1 MDSRSRVLPASRR
14 SSHVT
19 RTGYLVAVLL
29 VPLFLSACFP
39 GFSPTPSDR
48 AAVKADRTGA
58 SIPSAQLQSRVMNM
72 ADDYIAGISEAVM
85 LYLRRDEVTPKGR
98 ALAQSFLRNGV
109 GAALDI
115 GAGPNPAV
123 NLLDLLVLSTMQ
135 TRAFEDR
142 WMPAGIGEAGRE
154 TLVRMR
160 QAEKDLWSKASDLL
174 TDDQAAVLRRLIDAW
189 FEQNPHRTVVSLV
202 RFVEFSDSRNISSAS
217 LRGQATGLLREI
229 SEVTGAI
236 DDARLFGERV
246 LWFTSRYP
254 FVIGQQTE
262 LTAYRLAAQPEAE
275 RLFGALEAVRDL
287 AQSINDRMDKLGP
300 DLGKEQDGFFERVA
314 AERAR
319 TISQAETALNNSL
332 TAALNDV
339 EQRFRAQRA
348 DTVEQFFDRLALERR
363 ELLEDISGRQNQLQQ
378 TMTELQKTAE
388 VTRQLAR
395 EVTTTVAAVDKVA
408 ARFARDPGAT
418 GEPLNLSDVREIAL
432 AAADTAAK
440 TTRALEEFNKLVNSP
455 ELDRRLDALADPLS
469 AAIDRAFYR
478 GVMLVAILVAG
489 LAVLRVIP
497 QRRSPAA

>member
-1 MDSRSRVLPASRR
+1 MNSLPRVAPAAQC
-14 SSHVT
+14 SSDVT
-19 RTGYLVAVLL
+19 RTGHLIAVLL
-29 VPLFLSACFP
+29 IPLVVSACSP

-48 AAVKADRTGA
+48 AAVTAGRTGA

-72 ADDYIAGISEAVM
+72 ADDYIAAISEAVM
-85 LYLRRDEVTPKGR
+85 LYLRRDEVTPQGR

-142 WMPAGIGEAGRE
+142 WMPAGIGEAGTG

-160 QAEKDLWSKASDLL
+160 QAETDLWSKASDLL
-174 TDDQAAVLRRLIDAW
+174 TAEQAAVLRRLIDAW

-202 RFVEFSDSRNISSAS
+202 RFVEFSDSRNISSTS

-236 DDARLFGERV
+236 DDARLFGERA

-254 FVIGQQTE
+254 FVVGQQTE
-262 LTAYRLAAQPEAE
+262 LTLYRLAAQPEAA

-287 AQSINDRMDKLGP
+287 AQSINDRIDKLGP
-300 DLGKEQDGFFERVA
+300 DLGKEQDSFFDRVA

-319 TISQAETALNNSL
+319 TISQAETALSHSL

-348 DTVEQFFDRLALERR
+348 DTVEQFFDRLAAERR
-363 ELLEDISGRQNQLQQ
+363 GLMEDITGRQNELRE

-388 VTRQLAR
+388 VTSQLAR
-395 EVTTTVAAVDKVA
+395 EVTTTIAAADKVA
-408 ARFARDPGAT
+408 GRFARDPSVV
-418 GEPLNLSDVREIAL
+418 GEPLSMADVREVAL
-432 AAADTAAK
+432 AAADTAAM

-455 ELDRRLDALADPLS
+455 ELDRRMGALAGPLS

-478 GVMLVAILVAG
+478 GVLLVVLLVAG
-489 LAVLRVIP
+489 LAVLKLIP
-497 QRRSPAA
+497 QRRSPTA